1 MIIETEETCKKLKE
15 LTIDSTVNN
24 SFNSSTMTHIE
35 EIFPKALNEIESSI
49 DKLKK
54 CYFSFYKK
62 KHRQEPNVNYLN
74 SELFSENPAPNK
86 MDIDTLK
93 KLYFNNFHRETNDIT
108 ELYNFYK
115 EYTNLNESKAKTFR
129 NSCNPKMVQTLNAS
143 KYSNSAAKKTQDFED
158 ISKKSFEIPKETES
172 SLSHHLQKLC
182 KTNESEKIK
191 QKLSLSL
198 INKQL
203 FNQKLNF
210 ISIPPTTNNSRAINP
225 HLFLKPKPRN
235 SKSMEKMPKKREIL
249 QNVSINNDHMS
260 NCSLEKG
267 RNLRDVERRKI
278 EIEKLISPT
287 QKKSNIFA
295 SLPFETQQKIF
306 TTQTKIP
313 DIEKIRNISKMFKN
327 YRHIKSEIPVKIQ
340 EKKENL
346 IRCGEN
352 KFLNFMENFFEKS
365 EIEQKNIK
373 VEKLLG
379 KNEIDEKSFLEGLKQ
394 VSDYNNFQGS
404 MSNDPSFNIQ

>member
-1 MIIETEETCKKLKE
+1 
-15 LTIDSTVNN
+15 
-24 SFNSSTMTHIE
+24 
-35 EIFPKALNEIESSI
+35 
-49 DKLKK
+49 
-54 CYFSFYKK
+54 
-62 KHRQEPNVNYLN
+62 
-74 SELFSENPAPNK
+74 
-86 MDIDTLK
+86 
-93 KLYFNNFHRETNDIT
+93 
-108 ELYNFYK
+108 
-115 EYTNLNESKAKTFR
+115 
-129 NSCNPKMVQTLNAS
+129 
-143 KYSNSAAKKTQDFED
+143 
-158 ISKKSFEIPKETES
+158 
-172 SLSHHLQKLC
+172 
-182 KTNESEKIK
+182 
-191 QKLSLSL
+191 
-198 INKQL
+198 
-203 FNQKLNF
+203 
-210 ISIPPTTNNSRAINP
+210 
-225 HLFLKPKPRN
+225 
-235 SKSMEKMPKKREIL
+235 
-249 QNVSINNDHMS
+249 MS

-306 TTQTKIP
+306 NTKAKIP

-346 IRCGEN
+346 IKFGEN